1 LLLLAPAGIVM
12 LLVVG
17 YPLGRLVVN
26 SFQDYG
32 LRALFSGQTSFIG
45 FQNYAATIADPQ
57 FWPVM
62 VRTFVFTAILVVV
75 TLVIGMSFSLLMIRM
90 HAAIRTAFSLILVAA
105 WAVPTVASTLV
116 WQWLFQP
123 LYGIVNW
130 MLTRLVVF
138 GDLSA
143 HSWITDSMQG
153 FTIVGL
159 LIVWQAVPFVALT
172 LYAGQT
178 QIPAEYYEAA
188 MLDGASGWQ
197 IYRIITMQFL
207 RPIITLVAILSIIW
221 DFNVFNQ
228 IQILTQGG
236 PDEGTTTIGIWT
248 YQVAFNS
255 NAFGQASAIAVIT
268 VLVLVVLT
276 GFYVRRLVRQGEEL

>member
-1 LLLLAPAGIVM
+1 M

-32 LRALFSGQTSFIG
+32 LRALFSGQTSWIG
-45 FQNYAATIADPQ
+45 FQNYATTFADPQ

-62 VRTFVFTAILVVV
+62 ARTFVFTAILVIV
-75 TLVIGMSFSLLMIRM
+75 TVLIGMGFSVLMM
-90 HAAIRTAFSLILVAA
+90 KLHPATRTAFSLILVAA

-123 LYGIVNW
+123 LYGIINW
-130 MLTRLVVF
+130 ILTRMVVF

-143 HSWITDSMQG
+143 HSWITETLQAFS
-153 FTIVGL
+153 IVGL

-178 QIPAEYYEAA
+178 QIPQEYYEAA

-197 IYRIITMQFL
+197 IYRIITLQFL
-207 RPIITLVAILSIIW
+207 RPIITLVTILSIIW

-236 PDEGTTTIGIWT
+236 PNEGTTTIGIWT
-248 YQVAFNS
+248 YQVAFNA
-255 NAFGQASAIAVIT
+255 NEYGEASAIAVTT
-268 VLVLVVLT
+268 VLVLIVLT
-276 GFYVRRLVRQGEEL
+276 GVYVRRLVREGENL